1 MNNPTT
7 CPVCANGSIF
17 CRNGAVVKCPK
28 CRGTGVIYPARTIAT
43 EAAGIVGIALAVAF
57 ILLFIA
63 FS

>member
-17 CRNGAVVKCPK
+17 CRNGEVVKCPK
-28 CRGTGVIYPARTIAT
+28 CRGTGIIYPTRTIAT
-43 EAAGIVGIALAVAF
+43 EWLAIAGIVIGVAF

>member
-17 CRNGAVVKCPK
+17 CRNGEVVKCPK
-28 CRGTGVIYPARTIAT
+28 CRGTGIIYPTRTIAT
-43 EAAGIVGIALAVAF
+43 EAVSIVGIALTVAL
-57 ILLFIA
+57 ILAIIA

>member
-17 CRNGAVVKCPK
+17 CRNGEVVKCPK
-28 CRGTGVIYPARTIAT
+28 CRGAGVIYPTRTFAT
-43 EAAGIVGIALAVAF
+43 EAVGIVGIALAVAF

>member
-1 MNNPTT
+1 MNNHTT

-17 CRNGAVVKCPK
+17 CRNGEVVKCPK

-43 EAAGIVGIALAVAF
+43 EAVSIVGIALAVAY

>member
-1 MNNPTT
+1 MNTPTT

-17 CRNGAVVKCPK
+17 CRNGEVVKCPK
-28 CRGTGVIYPARTIAT
+28 CRGTGVIYPTRTIAT
-43 EAAGIVGIALAVAF
+43 EGLAIAGIVIGVAF

>member
-28 CRGTGVIYPARTIAT
+28 CRGTGFIYPARTIAT
-43 EAAGIVGIALAVAF
+43 DGLAVAGIVLGVAF
-57 ILLFIA
+57 IILFMVY
-63 FS
+63 S

>member
-7 CPVCANGSIF
+7 CPACANGSIF

-28 CRGTGVIYPARTIAT
+28 CRGTGIIYPARTIAT
-43 EAAGIVGIALAVAF
+43 EGLAIAGIVIGVAF

>member
-17 CRNGAVVKCPK
+17 CRNGEVVKCPK

-43 EAAGIVGIALAVAF
+43 EAVSIVGIALAVAF

>member
-17 CRNGAVVKCPK
+17 CRNGEVVKCPK

-43 EAAGIVGIALAVAF
+43 DGLAIAGIAIGVAF
-57 ILLFIA
+57 IILFMA
-63 FS
+63 YS

>member
-17 CRNGAVVKCPK
+17 CRNGEVVKCPK

-43 EAAGIVGIALAVAF
+43 EAVSIVGIALTVAL
-57 ILLFIA
+57 ILAIIA
-63 FS
+63 LS

>member
-7 CPVCANGSIF
+7 CPACDDGSIF
-17 CRNGAVVKCPK
+17 CRNGEVVKCPK
-28 CRGTGVIYPARTIAT
+28 CRGTGIIYPARTIAT
-43 EAAGIVGIALAVAF
+43 EGLAIAGIVIGVAF